1 MFMKYFFIFQISVL
15 TIAGF
20 CAILILINKK
30 RGRSFNKI
38 LYRQSDMHNI
48 LKDFFFKDIFD
59 DKVVTSQSKIWKEK
73 QTTRVVIIDQ
83 KAYWVSN
90 NMFYVGDTVD
100 GKVRPETGRPLDTT
114 KMSKKEIDKMLFI
127 LDNLKNGKLNDSGS
141 TGN

>member
-1 MFMKYFFIFQISVL
+1 MLYLLCFVL
-15 TIAGF
+15 TSISF
-20 CAILILINKK
+20 CAIIILMNKK
-30 RGRSFNKI
+30 RNKSFNKV

-59 DKVVTSQSKIWKEK
+59 DKIVTSQSKIWREK

-114 KMSKKEIDKMLFI
+114 KMSKKEVDKMLFI

-141 TGN
+141 TGNQ

>member
-1 MFMKYFFIFQISVL
+1 M
-15 TIAGF
+15 
-20 CAILILINKK
+20 NKK
-30 RGRSFNKI
+30 RNKSFNKI

-59 DKVVTSQSKIWKEK
+59 DKVVTSQSKIWREK

-90 NMFYVGDTVD
+90 NMFYVGDTVE

-141 TGN
+141 AGN

>member
-1 MFMKYFFIFQISVL
+1 MQ
-15 TIAGF
+15 
-20 CAILILINKK
+20 AILIIGLTLISFSSIIIVMNRKRKK
-30 RGRSFNKI
+30 SFNKV

-59 DKVVTSQSKIWKEK
+59 DKVITSQSKIWKEK
-73 QTTRVVIIDQ
+73 QTTRVVIIDE

-114 KMSKKEIDKMLFI
+114 KMSKREIDKMLFI

>member
-1 MFMKYFFIFQISVL
+1 MLYAASFVL
-15 TIAGF
+15 TLLTFSVI
-20 CAILILINKK
+20 IIVMNRKRKK
-30 RGRSFNKI
+30 SFNKI

-73 QTTRVVIIDQ
+73 QTTKVVIIDQ

-90 NMFYVGDTVD
+90 NMFYVGDAVD
-100 GKVRPETGRPLDTT
+100 GKVRPETGKPLDTT

-127 LDNLKNGKLNDSGS
+127 LDNLKNGTINDSGS
-141 TGN
+141 AGDQ

>member
-1 MFMKYFFIFQISVL
+1 MQAIIIMGLTLISFSSIIIVM
-15 TIAGF
+15 
-20 CAILILINKK
+20 NRKRKK
-30 RGRSFNKI
+30 SFNKI

-59 DKVVTSQSKIWKEK
+59 DKIVTSQSKIWREK

-114 KMSKKEIDKMLFI
+114 KMSKREIDKMLFI
-127 LDNLKNGKLNDSGS
+127 LDNLTNRKINDSGRA
-141 TGN
+141 GN

>member
-1 MFMKYFFIFQISVL
+1 MNYLIVFL
-15 TIAGF
+15 TTIAF
-20 CAILILINKK
+20 CAIIIIINKK
-30 RGRSFNKI
+30 RNKSFSKV

-59 DKVVTSQSKIWKEK
+59 DKVITSQSKIWKEK
-73 QTTRVVIIDQ
+73 QTTRVVIINE

-100 GKVRPETGRPLDTT
+100 GKVRPETGKPLDTT
-114 KMSKKEIDKMLFI
+114 KMSKKEVDKMLFI

-141 TGN
+141 AGNQ

>member
-1 MFMKYFFIFQISVL
+1 MLYLLCFML
-15 TIAGF
+15 TSICF
-20 CAILILINKK
+20 CAILILMNRKRNK
-30 RGRSFNKI
+30 SFNKVV
-38 LYRQSDMHNI
+38 YRQSDMHNI

-90 NMFYVGDTVD
+90 NMFYVGDTVE
-100 GKVRPETGRPLDTT
+100 GKVRPETGKPLDTT

-127 LDNLKNGKLNDSGS
+127 LDNLKNGKLNDSGG